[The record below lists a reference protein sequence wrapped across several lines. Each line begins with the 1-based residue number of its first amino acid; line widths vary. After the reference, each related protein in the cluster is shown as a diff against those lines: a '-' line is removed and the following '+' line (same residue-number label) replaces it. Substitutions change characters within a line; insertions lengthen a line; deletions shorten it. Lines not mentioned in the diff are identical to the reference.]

1 MKKGDIDKI
10 FEIFKND
17 NPTPN
22 TELIYH
28 NNYTLLVAVVLSAQQ
43 TDKGV
48 NKATKELFKHY
59 DSPEKILGLGE
70 ENLKEY
76 IKTLGLYKTKAKNII
91 SLSKILI
98 EEYDSQVPES
108 MSDLIK
114 LPGVG
119 RKTANVVLSCAF
131 RHGTIPIDTHM
142 IRVTRRIGISKA
154 SNPNKLEEDLLKK
167 IPQKWL
173 KDAHHWIVLHG
184 RYVCKARSPLCSQ
197 CRISSYCNYFKKY
210 YSELH

>member
-10 FEIFKND
+10 FEIFQND
-17 NPTPN
+17 NPIPN

-48 NKATKELFKHY
+48 NKATKELFKYY
-59 DSPEKILGLGE
+59 DSPKKILELGE

-98 EEYDSQVPES
+98 EKYNSQVPDNI
-108 MSDLIK
+108 SDLVE

-131 RHGTIPIDTHM
+131 GQGTMPIDTHM
-142 IRVTRRIGISKA
+142 MRVTRRIGISKE
-154 SNPNKLEEDLLKK
+154 SSPNKLEEDLLKK
-167 IPQKWL
+167 IPKTWL

-184 RYVCKARSPLCSQ
+184 RYICKARSPLCTQ
-197 CRISSYCNYFKKY
+197 CKISNYCDYFKKCQPN
-210 YSELH
+210 